1 MNKSTSRRS
10 RGFLVKLLAALVIV
24 LVVLTA
30 LFIEKLSVQ
39 KLREPLSRIHHF
51 YTVMIRWVE
60 LLLDRY

>member
-1 MNKSTSRRS
+1 
-10 RGFLVKLLAALVIV
+10 LVKLLAALVIV